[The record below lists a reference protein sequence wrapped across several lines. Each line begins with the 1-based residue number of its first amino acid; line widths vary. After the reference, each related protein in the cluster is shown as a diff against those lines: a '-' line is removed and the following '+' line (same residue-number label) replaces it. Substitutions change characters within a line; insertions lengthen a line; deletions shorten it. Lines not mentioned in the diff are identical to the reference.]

1 MSAWEK
7 NVRRVTPYVPGE
19 QPREAGFIKLN
30 TNENPYPPSP
40 AVQRALEGAKASEL
54 RLYPDPAA
62 TDLTEAIADYH
73 HVGREQ
79 VFVGVG
85 SDDVLAMSFMTFFQG
100 EKPILFPD
108 ITYSFYD
115 VWAGLFGISYETC
128 PLDQNFHIRVQ
139 DYCGKNGGIV
149 IPNPNAPTGLAESR
163 ETMEKIVAANPESV
177 VIVDEAYVDFGAESV
192 LPLIGKYDNLLM
204 VRTFSK
210 PRSMAGSRI
219 GYALG
224 NPRLIAYLN
233 DVKYS
238 YNSYTMDRVTIAL
251 GKASISDDAYFRKT
265 LAKIVETREWT
276 KGRLRELGFSFPDS
290 SANFIFAAH
299 ERVPGRELFEALKRE
314 KVLVRYFPK
323 PRIDNYL
330 RITIGTREE
339 MERLISLLERLV
351 AARG

>member
-54 RLYPDPAA
+54 RLDPDPAA

-73 HVGREQ
+73 RVGREQ

-85 SDDVLAMSFMTFFQG
+85 SDEVLAMSFMTFFQG
-100 EKPILFPD
+100 ETPILFPD

-163 ETMEKIVAANPESV
+163 ETMEKIVAANLKNAVSREGGIKKLMLAGTMGKEEAEAFSASLASELEGV
-177 VIVDEAYVDFGAESV
+177 SLSAYERIVFQAAALEDLDSYDGVLFLEKKGA
-192 LPLIGKYDNLLM
+192 
-204 VRTFSK
+204 
-210 PRSMAGSRI
+210 
-219 GYALG
+219 
-224 NPRLIAYLN
+224 
-233 DVKYS
+233 
-238 YNSYTMDRVTIAL
+238 SYTKLIKKEKDLADDRNIRVL
-251 GKASISDDAYFRKT
+251 GA
-265 LAKIVETREWT
+265 V
-276 KGRLRELGFSFPDS
+276 
-290 SANFIFAAH
+290 
-299 ERVPGRELFEALKRE
+299 
-314 KVLVRYFPK
+314 VL
-323 PRIDNYL
+323 
-330 RITIGTREE
+330 
-339 MERLISLLERLV
+339 
-351 AARG
+351 

>member
-73 HVGREQ
+73 RVGREQ

-177 VIVDEAYVDFGAESV
+177 VIVDEAYVDF
-192 LPLIGKYDNLLM
+192 
-204 VRTFSK
+204 
-210 PRSMAGSRI
+210 
-219 GYALG
+219 
-224 NPRLIAYLN
+224 
-233 DVKYS
+233 
-238 YNSYTMDRVTIAL
+238 
-251 GKASISDDAYFRKT
+251 
-265 LAKIVETREWT
+265 
-276 KGRLRELGFSFPDS
+276 
-290 SANFIFAAH
+290 
-299 ERVPGRELFEALKRE
+299 
-314 KVLVRYFPK
+314 
-323 PRIDNYL
+323 
-330 RITIGTREE
+330 
-339 MERLISLLERLV
+339 
-351 AARG
+351 